1 MFFAGVAKPVL
12 YLSGDLHSIYSWN
25 VLIIIGSR
33 KFSGYLSYGVR
44 VNSVKDEPVTSG
56 KKSGIHVI

>member
-1 MFFAGVAKPVL
+1 MERT
-12 YLSGDLHSIYSWN
+12 H
-25 VLIIIGSR
+25 IGSR